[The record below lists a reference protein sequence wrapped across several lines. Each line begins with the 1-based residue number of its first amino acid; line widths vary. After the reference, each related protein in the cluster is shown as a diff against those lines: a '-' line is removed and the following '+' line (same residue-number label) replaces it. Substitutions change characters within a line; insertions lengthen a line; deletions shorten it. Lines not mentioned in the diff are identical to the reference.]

1 MKMIIRNIIAD
12 GYDRFVAVSTI
23 NNKNLIVHYIE
34 YSEFLNYNE
43 NTKLRNLGDILVSDI
58 RIDLVYNSYVTNKK
72 LSFIQEIENSSNIKA
87 IIEVNEV
94 VDEYTIYAKSS
105 LCDESILI
113 EFENK
118 MMYQQYD
125 RVYIEGSLE
134 IETPSF
140 DL

>member
-43 NTKLRNLGDILVSDI
+43 KTKLRNLGDILVSDI

-72 LSFIQEIENSSNIKA
+72 LSFIQEIEN
-87 IIEVNEV
+87 
-94 VDEYTIYAKSS
+94 
-105 LCDESILI
+105 
-113 EFENK
+113 
-118 MMYQQYD
+118 
-125 RVYIEGSLE
+125 
-134 IETPSF
+134 
-140 DL
+140 

>member
-43 NTKLRNLGDILVSDI
+43 KTKLRNLGDILVSDI

>member
-43 NTKLRNLGDILVSDI
+43 KTKLRNLGDILVSDI

-87 IIEVNEV
+87 IIEVKEV

>member
-1 MKMIIRNIIAD
+1 MIIRNIIAD

-43 NTKLRNLGDILVSDI
+43 KTKLRNLGDILVSDI